1 MRVFVDTNL
10 TSGESVMLLVPG
22 STTVGELKVGIG
34 WEEAKYRGYPE
45 SGVVVVVSS
54 SSWSWSRSTSTST
67 STYAHAPPTSLRL
80 LLRL

>member
-45 SGVVVVVSS
+45 SGGGRGRLSS
-54 SSWSWSRSTSTST
+54 SSWSWSWS
-67 STYAHAPPTSLRL
+67 AC
-80 LLRL
+80 

>member
-34 WEEAKYRGYPE
+34 WEEAKYRGRDITTPRI
-45 SGVVVVVSS
+45 GGG
-54 SSWSWSRSTSTST
+54 RG
-67 STYAHAPPTSLRL
+67 RG
-80 LLRL
+80 RR

>member
-45 SGVVVVVSS
+45 SGGGRGRLSS

-67 STYAHAPPTSLRL
+67 YAHTPPTSLRL